1 MEAKGGRA
9 LLSLVFGVG
18 LAILA
23 WFTGQR
29 FVDLREPERMRELVG
44 VLVVGALV
52 CGAAIAYTAAW
63 LVAEPLA
70 SLTRTAR
77 AMRRDLGIR
86 THVQGSDEVGQLA
99 AALDELAGWLAKEK
113 LSLEED
119 RNRLVAIL
127 ESMGEGVLVT
137 APSTEGGEVVLANAA
152 LRDVLGLERSI
163 HGKRPAEVL
172 PELAP
177 LLRRAEAE
185 GGAQG
190 EIELSG
196 LKPGRILVRA
206 RLIRGADPQGPPVG
220 LVALFSDV
228 TELRRLEIVRRDF
241 VANVSHELR
250 TPVMAIGASTET
262 LLAGALSDPQVAREM
277 VSIVDRHS
285 ARLRQLVDDLLELS
299 KIESR
304 ALQLQPAPIDAKV
317 VVDGALEAVAIAAR
331 QRGVKVTATYEQG
344 VGTVVVDRR
353 GVEQV
358 LVNLVD
364 NAIKYG
370 GPKPVEIVVYRAGAE
385 LVLEVR
391 DQGIGI
397 EARHLPRLFERFYR
411 VDAGRSRAVGGTG
424 LGLSIV
430 KHLVEAMNGTIE
442 VQSTVGQ
449 GTRFLVRLPIDGV
462 PLLVAKV

>member
-1 MEAKGGRA
+1 MEGKGGRA

-18 LAILA
+18 LAVLA

-29 FVDLREPERMRELVG
+29 FVDLREPERMRDLVG
-44 VLVVGALV
+44 ILVVGALV

-99 AALDELAGWLAKEK
+99 TALDELAGWLAKEK

-137 APSTEGGEVVLANAA
+137 APSSDGGEVVLANAA
-152 LRDVLGLERSI
+152 LRDVLGLQRSI
-163 HGKRPAEVL
+163 LGKRPADVL
-172 PELAP
+172 PELAT
-177 LLRRAEAE
+177 LLSRAEAE

-190 EIELSG
+190 EIELTG

-206 RLIRGADPQGPPVG
+206 RPIRGADAQGPPVG
-220 LVALFSDV
+220 LVAVFSDV

-262 LLAGALSDPQVAREM
+262 LLAGALSDPEVARDM
-277 VSIVDRHS
+277 VGIVDRHS
-285 ARLRQLVDDLLELS
+285 ARLRHLVDDLLELS

-304 ALQLQPAPIDAKV
+304 AFQLQPAPTDARV
-317 VVDGALEAVAIAAR
+317 VVDGALEAVAVAAR
-331 QRGVKVTATYEQG
+331 QRGVKVTATLEG
-344 VGTVVVDRR
+344 DVAKVIVDPRAL
-353 GVEQV
+353 EQV

-370 GPKPVEIVVYRAGAE
+370 GSKPVEIVAHREGE
-385 LVLEVR
+385 QLVFEVR

-430 KHLVEAMNGTIE
+430 KHLVEAMSGTVE
-442 VQSTVGQ
+442 VHSTVGQ
-449 GTRFLVRLPIDGV
+449 GTRFVVRVPVDGA
-462 PLLVAKV
+462 PLGLAKV